1 MKASGHPLVTN
12 QAQIITQQMVRVYQ
26 LCLDRVAARRAAVL
40 FEGSSR
46 TGKTCCSEF
55 VAAHMRIQLPT
66 VLVML
71 HVARSRVARQRQ
83 SVLKELCISER
94 ILPQAR
100 GVDHLQHLLAYIESH
115 VTGRSAPHCVL
126 IVDEI
131 QSWEPNDFHV
141 LADLYN
147 YLHLQGITLT
157 LIGFAQPEIYERRN
171 GLKAV
176 EHYQII
182 ARFFSEIIPF
192 RGCQSVDE
200 LATILQACDT
210 GSEFPSGSGVSYTAY
225 FVPQAYAAGFRLVP
239 LAELFWNAFGDS
251 VAGKY
256 IKNLPMQHL
265 RESIACLLLLISPHD
280 SELLEADDKLVNEA
294 VRRSGV
300 GVFCDAIQERPISSR

>member
-1 MKASGHPLVTN
+1 MRTSGHPLVTA

-26 LCLDRVAARRAAVL
+26 LCLDRVGARRAAVL

-55 VAAHMRIQLPT
+55 VAARMRIQLPT
-66 VLVML
+66 VLVIL
-71 HVARSRVARQRQ
+71 HVARSRLARQRQ
-83 SVLKELCISER
+83 SVLKELCTSEN
-94 ILPQAR
+94 ILPQAH
-100 GVDHLQHLLAYIESH
+100 GVDHLQHFLAYIEAH
-115 VTGRSAPHCVL
+115 VTGQVAPHCIL

-131 QSWEPNDFHV
+131 QNWEPNDFHV
-141 LADLYN
+141 LADLHN

-157 LIGFAQPEIYERRN
+157 LIGFAQPEIYSRLS

-176 EHYQII
+176 KHYQII
-182 ARFFSEIIPF
+182 ARFFAEIIPF
-192 RGCQSVDE
+192 RGCQSIEE

-210 GSEFPSGSGVSYTAY
+210 GSEFPCGSGISYTAY
-225 FVPQAYAAGFRLVP
+225 FIPQAYAAGFRLVP
-239 LAELFWNAFGDS
+239 LAALFWNAFGES

-265 RESIACLLLLISPHD
+265 RESIVCLLLLLAPHD
-280 SELLEADDKLVNEA
+280 NELLEADDKLVNEA

-300 GVFCDAIQERPISSR
+300 GVFCDAL